1 MLTRETITVGRQ
13 RFRVGPWHGREGMAL
28 LSVPSDQ
35 ARPSIADVRAALEV
49 VCSRG
54 YRQVVTSA
62 LSENDIAPFIDL
74 GFVEDDRLHV
84 LEHDLEAGWADH
96 PPFRAARAALKSG
109 TGVRVRR
116 GRRRDRGP
124 ALGID
129 RRAFPPFWQ
138 LDAESLADARNATPR
153 ARFRM
158 AEFDRIPVGYSV
170 TGRGGS
176 SGFLQRL
183 ATDPDHQR
191 RGIATALV
199 TDALQW
205 CDNRGCKRVLV
216 NTQVTNIAALAL
228 YLSLGFDKTP
238 NDLVVLSWSAE

>member
-13 RFRVGPWHGREGMAL
+13 RFRVAPWQGREGMAL
-28 LSVPSDQ
+28 LSVPADQ
-35 ARPSIADVRAALEV
+35 THPSTADVRAALEV
-49 VCSRG
+49 VGSRG

-62 LSENDIAPFIDL
+62 LSESDTSPFVDL
-74 GFVEDDRLHV
+74 GFVENDRLHV
-84 LEHDLEAGWADH
+84 LEHDLEAGWADQ
-96 PPFRAARAALKSG
+96 PALRAARKAGSRI
-109 TGVRVRR
+109 RVRR

-124 ALGID
+124 ALEID
-129 RRAFPPFWQ
+129 HRAFPPFWR
-138 LDAESLADARNATPR
+138 LDAEGLADAKDATPA

-158 AEFDRIPVGYSV
+158 AAFDRSPVGYSV

-199 TDALQW
+199 ADALAW
-205 CDNRGCKRVLV
+205 CDSRHCRRVLV
-216 NTQVTNIAALAL
+216 NTQVTNSAALAL
-228 YLSLGFDKTP
+228 YLSLGFYRTP
-238 NDLVVLSWSAE
+238 NDLVVLAWTAG